1 MLARVVQTMTL
12 TRKHI
17 SMVLTTIALLL
28 WSHSIVCS
36 RFEIGYFGLIH
47 GLPVSFFLALAFLT
61 TASGF
66 LWASRENHGKLLAA
80 QTVILVCVLWLVPQA
95 TGGSPPY
102 DDHAY
107 RNLGLIDGIMGSGHF
122 SAQEAGYLS
131 WPGAFVWLAS
141 LSQVL
146 GVDPEAMLHVFPVL
160 MRLLLLLPLYLFL
173 RNTLGESRGNYCWAG
188 AWLFCLASW
197 TGRQYLGSA
206 PGVAL
211 LLLLTLLALVTT
223 PALWERSRRSLPW
236 LGLTVA
242 VFVALVATHLLTSLA
257 ALCILG
263 LLTLVKKS
271 KVMVPVTAACLV
283 LLVSWNLT
291 GMERQT
297 ILGAFSSDVIVPG
310 EAMAAADAG
319 AMRLP
324 GSTLVVP
331 TKAPIVAGR
340 TLVFSPDVLVK
351 SQISGHLAGSE
362 SHSTVSQTRLWFSAV
377 FAVIG
382 LAGAVRAIVT
392 RRDRATAVLVLALA
406 LAPLALAVIPYG
418 GRSIDHLYVFSLAPM
433 AYFGARL
440 LDGRKQVAVLALCLL
455 AIAAVPFHLIAHYGN
470 QTYDYFPQSLVRGLD
485 YAYESAP
492 TSPGIYPAYPWA
504 TLEPVKEPFVRL
516 DRLEWQDGEVMPRGG
531 FQDGSPR
538 WLYLDRRHHAFYSF
552 LLGESTF
559 LGAVEDALGN
569 TTNCQLTYRNP
580 DFRLY
585 RLEPVALD

>member
-1 MLARVVQTMTL
+1 
-12 TRKHI
+12 
-17 SMVLTTIALLL
+17 MVLTTIALLL

-36 RFEIGYFGLIH
+36 RLEIGYFGLIH
-47 GLPVSFFLALAFLT
+47 GLPVSFFLGLAFLT
-61 TASGF
+61 VASGV
-66 LWASRENHGKLLAA
+66 LWASRENHGKLLGA
-80 QTVILVCVLWLVPQA
+80 QTAILVCALWLVPQI
-95 TGGSPPY
+95 TGGSPPF

-263 LLTLVKKS
+263 LLALVKKS

-297 ILGAFSSDVIVPG
+297 ILGAFSSDVIAPG
-310 EAMAAADAG
+310 EAMETTDAE

-324 GSTLVVP
+324 GGTVAVP
-331 TKAPIVAGR
+331 AAAPIVAGR
-340 TLVFSPDVLVK
+340 TLVFSPNVFVRT
-351 SQISGHLAGSE
+351 QIGGHLAGSG
-362 SHSTVSQTRLWFSAV
+362 SHAAIGHTRVWFSAA

-382 LAGAVRAIVT
+382 LAGALRALLT
-392 RRDRATAVLVLALA
+392 RRDRATAVLVLALS
-406 LAPLALAVIPYG
+406 LAPLALAIIPYG
-418 GRSIDHLYVFSLAPM
+418 GRSVEHLYVFSLAPM

-440 LDGRKQVAVLALCLL
+440 LDGRKRAAVLALCLFVVV
-455 AIAAVPFHLIAHYGN
+455 AVPFHLIAHYGN
-470 QTYDYFPQSLVRGLD
+470 QAYDYFPQSLVRGLEFS
-485 YAYESAP
+485 YES
-492 TSPGIYPAYPWA
+492 TPGTYQAYPWG

-516 DRLEWQDGEVMPRGG
+516 DRLEWQDGVVAPRGG
-531 FQDGSPR
+531 FQDDSPR
-538 WLYLDRRHHAFYSF
+538 WLYLHRRNHAFYSF
-552 LLGESTF
+552 LLGEPMF